1 MFDGVFALSRMV
13 APLRVVVISLLIY
26 GASLACA
33 RTGSQPDCASNRS
46 PSAGIL
52 GPWRLAVQVPPSV
65 HRGDSVS
72 LVLILQ
78 NRSDSARDPRVGEE
92 SNANFVV
99 THAGDATEVWSAH
112 HGTQI
117 LSTLLRKG
125 VIAPGDSIR
134 MERRW
139 DQRGNNRQ
147 TIPAGVYCVRGNL
160 RAGGFDSVWTE
171 VATLRV
177 LP

>member
-1 MFDGVFALSRMV
+1 MFDGVFTSRRV
-13 APLRVVVISLLIY
+13 VTRLRVVMVGLLSY

-33 RTGSQPDCASNRS
+33 RSGSQPDCASAGSAAAGRS
-46 PSAGIL
+46 
-52 GPWRLAVQVPPSV
+52 GPWRLAVHVPASV
-65 HRGDSVS
+65 RRGDSVS
-72 LVLILQ
+72 LALIIQ
-78 NRSDSARDPRVGEE
+78 NLGDSARDPRVGEP

-99 THAGDATEVWSAH
+99 TRPGDTTEVWSAH
-112 HGTQI
+112 HSVQL
-117 LSTLLRKG
+117 LSILLRKG
-125 VIAPGDSIR
+125 VVAPGDSLQ

-147 TIPAGVYCVRGNL
+147 PIPVGVYCVRGNL